1 MGATIAEG
9 TDKVLSKDDKSKSMS
24 DTTFMQDNLPEVFD
38 PRRYGSVKAA
48 QIAAYDFMKG
58 RVQKKLKLR
67 RIRQLWEGKASR
79 VDGEEKDAL
88 RQAKIEEARNEYK
101 ALRSRLASLEAA
113 LAAVDEDFHG
123 PQMDAYRA
131 SATGLGRSDCP
142 RNHRE

>member
-1 MGATIAEG
+1 M
-9 TDKVLSKDDKSKSMS
+9 LSKSDKSKSMS
-24 DTTFMQDNLPEVFD
+24 DTVFMQDNLPEVFD

-101 ALRSRLASLEAA
+101 SLRSRLEQLEALLAVADPAVLGIA
-113 LAAVDEDFHG
+113 LDSG
-123 PQMDAYRA
+123 GQSPR
-131 SATGLGRSDCP
+131 GLGGSHRP
-142 RNHRE
+142 RIE

>member
-1 MGATIAEG
+1 M
-9 TDKVLSKDDKSKSMS
+9 LSKDDKSKSMS
-24 DTTFMQDNLPEVFD
+24 DTVFMQDNLPEVFD

-58 RVQKKLKLR
+58 RVQKNLKLR
-67 RIRQLWEGKASR
+67 RIRQLWEGRASR

-88 RQAKIEEARNEYK
+88 RQAKIEEARNEYQ

-113 LAAVDEDFHG
+113 LAAVDQDFHG

-131 SATGLGRSDCP
+131 AAGGVGRGD
-142 RNHRE
+142 RARINGEG